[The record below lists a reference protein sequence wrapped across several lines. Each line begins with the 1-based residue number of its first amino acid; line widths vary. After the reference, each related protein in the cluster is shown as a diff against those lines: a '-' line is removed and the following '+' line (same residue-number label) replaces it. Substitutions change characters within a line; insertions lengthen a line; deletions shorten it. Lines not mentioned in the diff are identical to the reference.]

1 MRYSE
6 IQKKREPVS
15 SCHDSIRADKVEKAV
30 LRLEFIFNSRTAFFM
45 PAYEKMDNY
54 KCFLINKQ

>member
-15 SCHDSIRADKVEKAV
+15 SCHDSIRADKGRKAV
-30 LRLEFIFNSRTAFFM
+30 LRLESIFNSRTAFFM
-45 PAYEKMDNY
+45 PAYEKVDNY
-54 KCFLINKQ
+54 ACFLINK

>member
-15 SCHDSIRADKVEKAV
+15 SCHDLIRADKGRKAV
-30 LRLEFIFNSRTAFFM
+30 LWKNS
-45 PAYEKMDNY
+45 
-54 KCFLINKQ
+54 FLYACL